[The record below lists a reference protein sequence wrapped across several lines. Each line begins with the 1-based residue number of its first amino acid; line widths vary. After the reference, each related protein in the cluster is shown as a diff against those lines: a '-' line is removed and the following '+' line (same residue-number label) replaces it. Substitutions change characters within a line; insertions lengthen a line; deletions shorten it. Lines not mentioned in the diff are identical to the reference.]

1 MSGGCGCGGSK
12 KGGGSGSGGGS
23 KRGLGNPGLYWNGPE
38 RPDRSADPQPTGQ
51 DTSQGS

>member
-23 KRGLGNPGLYWNGPE
+23 KRGLGNPGLYWQGPERAKRPANGPE
-38 RPDRSADPQPTGQ
+38 IKRSE
-51 DTSQGS
+51 SQ